1 MEKQRITDRQERI
14 LQHLSENFMQGSIET
29 KMIGNDMVK
38 VTDRTGEKLYFSIDS
53 DGAITESET
62 LSMED
67 LHQDM
72 NEYVFEHM
80 DSVHQPQAEHDRQTL
95 VISAYGGPGSGKT
108 VACMDICQQLKKR
121 GYNAEYVSE
130 VAKDYVYDENYD
142 MLDGSPEHQY
152 EMLQEQLKRV
162 DRYMGKVD
170 FVVTDSPVLLN
181 GIYNQQLTPEY
192 EHMLLRLHEQYN
204 NFVFVVN
211 RDAGHFQEEGRIHD
225 LGESMEK
232 DAQIRDMLDE
242 NQIYYGTYE
251 HQTVGKIVDN
261 SIHTLNRIRHEHD
274 CSLVREFVS
283 RYYYK
288 DAIEIEVAGDR
299 AFQLKDQTGDSIT
312 VVLEEGEVKLPEG
325 YEPANGIQNLQQSH
339 FIYPD
344 MEKMTQVLGQF
355 EAACQVPEH
364 LRLTCQSADGN
375 GYEPITDGKEQEIVN
390 RYRQGDLTKHDLWDM
405 KFWER
410 KGVPAAHPSL
420 EGYTWNHFGSGYG
433 CLLNP
438 EQEAVASYGN
448 YPKEGGGMKGWNDE
462 VQEFMKSAEA
472 KEAEFLQEQ
481 KQEGKLTE
489 GQEPS
494 FFQEEE
500 LMSEEELMLLE
511 AQMEQGIVMER

>member
-1 MEKQRITDRQERI
+1 MEKYRITDRQEKI
-14 LQHLSENFMQGSIET
+14 LQHLSDNFMQGSIET
-29 KMIGNDMVK
+29 KMIGNDVVK
-38 VTDRTGEKLYFSIDS
+38 VTEQAGENRYFSIDS
-53 DGAITESET
+53 DGSITESDT
-62 LSMED
+62 LSMEE

-80 DSVHQPQAEHDRQTL
+80 DSVYQPQVEHDRQTL

-142 MLDGSPEHQY
+142 MLDGTPEHQY

-192 EHMLLRLHEQYN
+192 EQMLLRLHEQYN

-225 LGESMEK
+225 LEESMEK

-242 NQIYYGTYE
+242 HQIYYGTYE
-251 HQTVGKIVDN
+251 HRTVGKIVDN
-261 SIHTLNRIRHEHD
+261 SIHTLNRIRQEHD
-274 CSLVREFVS
+274 YSLLREFIS
-283 RYYYK
+283 EHYYK
-288 DAIEIEVAGDR
+288 DAIEIEVASDR
-299 AFQLKDQTGDSIT
+299 MFQLKDQTGDSIT
-312 VVLEEGEVKLPEG
+312 VGIEAGQVKLPEG
-325 YEPANGIQNLQQSH
+325 YEPTSGIQNLQQSH
-339 FIYPD
+339 FIHPD
-344 MEKMTQVLGQF
+344 TEKMTQVLGQF
-355 EAACQVPEH
+355 ETDCQVPEH
-364 LRLTCQSADGN
+364 LRLTCQSAN
-375 GYEPITDGKEQEIVN
+375 GSSYELVPGETEEEIIH
-390 RYRQGDLTKHDLWDM
+390 RYCQQDLMKHDLWNM

-438 EQEAVASYGN
+438 EQEAVARYGN
-448 YPKEGGGMKGWNDE
+448 YPKMEGDMKGWNDE
-462 VQEFMKSAEA
+462 VQKFMRGAEA
-472 KEAEFLQEQ
+472 KEAESIQEQ
-481 KQEGKLTE
+481 KQEGTLTK
-489 GQEPS
+489 GQSPS

-500 LMSEEELMLLE
+500 LISEEELMLLE
-511 AQMEQGIVMER
+511 AQAEQGMVMER